1 MRTEPTAETE
11 QLYARGVAF
20 LRAAQWD
27 EAVRV
32 FSDLRQISDAY
43 PDTDM
48 LIADAMLK
56 IEIERTKMPEML
68 APPKQWRFPLW
79 LAGAVVAAALLAGG
93 GALIALWPSSTPTAA
108 PDSAPTPNVAVSNL
122 APTTTPKP
130 TAAPAPTAAPTATPK
145 PTAAPA
151 PTAVPKPTA
160 TPEPATAP
168 QSGTIVV
175 RMAEGQTLTRT
186 IGNIEIIL
194 DASGSMLAPLDGR
207 RKIDTAHESLDRL
220 IEKLPDTTNVALRT
234 YGHRR
239 AGDCGDIELIVPLAA
254 LDRPALTSRISAI
267 NPVSNGM
274 TPIGLSLQQVA
285 DDLKGARGDMVVVL
299 VSDGEETCASDPAQI
314 AAQLHANNPRLRI
327 DVIGFNIGPED
338 SRARLSAIAKGGG
351 GSYFDASD
359 AAQLAAALQQAVTLT
374 YRVLDSQGSEVYQG
388 ALGSSATLPA
398 GRYSIEISSDAPLTI
413 SAVDVRS
420 TKSTTVELHEQGGV
434 LQAAVVPS
442 S

>member
-11 QLYARGVAF
+11 QLYAKGVAF
-20 LRAAQWD
+20 LRAARWD
-27 EAVRV
+27 EAVQV

-43 PDTDM
+43 SDM
-48 LIADAMLK
+48 DALIADAMLK
-56 IEIERTKMPEML
+56 IEIERARMPEAL
-68 APPKQWRFPLW
+68 APPAQRRFPLW
-79 LAGAVVAAALLAGG
+79 IAGAVVAAALIAGG
-93 GALIALWPSSTPTAA
+93 GALIALRSDSTPPATLDSTPT
-108 PDSAPTPNVAVSNL
+108 PVVVVSNV
-122 APTTTPKP
+122 
-130 TAAPAPTAAPTATPK
+130 
-145 PTAAPA
+145 A

-160 TPEPATAP
+160 APTPTVVPKPIIAPAPTITAEPTATLETAAAP

-175 RMAEGQTLTRT
+175 RMAEGQKLTRT

-220 IEKLPDTTNVALRT
+220 IEKLPDTTNVALRS

-239 AGDCGDIELIVPLAA
+239 TGDCGDIELIVPLAA
-254 LDRPALTSRISAI
+254 LDRTALTSRISAI
-267 NPVSNGM
+267 NPVANGM

-299 VSDGEETCASDPAQI
+299 VSDGEETCGSDPAQI

-351 GSYFDASD
+351 GSYFDAGD
-359 AAQLAAALQQAVTLT
+359 AAQLAAALQQAVALT
-374 YRVLDSQGSEVYQG
+374 YRVLDAHGSEVYRG
-388 ALGSSATLPA
+388 ALGSSATLPV
-398 GRYSIEISSDAPLTI
+398 GRYSVEISSDAPLTI
-413 SAVDVRS
+413 SAVDVGS
-420 TKSTTVELHEQGGV
+420 TKSTTVELHEQGG
-434 LQAAVVPS
+434 LLRGAVVP
-442 S
+442 

>member
-43 PDTDM
+43 PDTDI

-93 GALIALWPSSTPTAA
+93 GALIALWPSSTPTAV

-122 APTTTPKP
+122 APTT
-130 TAAPAPTAAPTATPK
+130 TPK

-314 AAQLHANNPRLRI
+314 AAQLHADNPRLRI

-374 YRVLDSQGSEVYQG
+374 YRVLDAQDSEVYRG